1 LGSGTAAIGTSFVRA
16 SAIQA
21 SRNMLTTGY
30 PPLDSLIN
38 GLRGGQLYVFCGTSR
53 FIDEVVHRLA
63 VRGAVEGKVAYMN
76 NTNYYSEK
84 TLVKLDRLAFH
95 AKREGVD
102 PSTVLENIYFAAAY
116 SEFRQERVT
125 DAVER
130 AVESEPSTRL
140 ILVHNISSFLKDNK
154 NCKRAM
160 EGINRSVS
168 SLWHLAVERDAIMV
182 VTTTGEPP
190 RPFVSSM
197 VADLANVMVF
207 FRDVYGG
214 ANAVLLKHPEKAT
227 PESAFILNGGETLM
241 GRITPPFRQMY
252 QEQLERLR
260 SDYVALLRDPN
271 HRRAFEL
278 LLKEAWDREHAAMGN
293 SEVPLVLDALNLTA
307 NVHNRGAIE
316 LLREG
321 LRERD
326 SRIAALEERLRR
338 LEVRS
343 ASAEGEEG

>member
-1 LGSGTAAIGTSFVRA
+1 
-16 SAIQA
+16 
-21 SRNMLTTGY
+21 
-30 PPLDSLIN
+30 
-38 GLRGGQLYVFCGTSR
+38 
-53 FIDEVVHRLA
+53 
-63 VRGAVEGKVAYMN
+63 
-76 NTNYYSEK
+76 
-84 TLVKLDRLAFH
+84 
-95 AKREGVD
+95 
-102 PSTVLENIYFAAAY
+102 
-116 SEFRQERVT
+116 
-125 DAVER
+125 
-130 AVESEPSTRL
+130 
-140 ILVHNISSFLKDNK
+140 
-154 NCKRAM
+154 
-160 EGINRSVS
+160 
-168 SLWHLAVERDAIMV
+168 
-182 VTTTGEPP
+182 
-190 RPFVSSM
+190 
-197 VADLANVMVF
+197 
-207 FRDVYGG
+207 
-214 ANAVLLKHPEKAT
+214 
-227 PESAFILNGGETLM
+227 M

-260 SDYVALLRDPN
+260 SDYVALLRHPN